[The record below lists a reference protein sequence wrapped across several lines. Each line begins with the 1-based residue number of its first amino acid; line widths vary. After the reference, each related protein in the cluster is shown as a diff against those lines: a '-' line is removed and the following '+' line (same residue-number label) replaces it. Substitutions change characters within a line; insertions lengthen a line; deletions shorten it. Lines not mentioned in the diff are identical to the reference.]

1 MGNQSVKGFIVSRN
15 ATKELLS
22 QPVGIRIKEMRLKL
36 EAIYPG
42 EFNLKK
48 VADELGLSEN
58 GLAKIEKGNTNV
70 QDGTVD
76 LSDKYFAKFNVPS
89 RFFEKEEA
97 KIIKPVYF
105 YLGKQVDKLP
115 YFDSFYEANG
125 QKHFLDIRE
134 LHEIEDADYRYSDN
148 SIDIYQDD
156 VTEEEDGGPLL
167 TQIGV
172 EITLNAYQVSTR
184 QPLWEKRLNQM
195 AVISPNELHH
205 FEKALRRDVD
215 VLIRQYSELFSL
227 HKQLKE
233 SQLREALLKARLYLR
248 NQEQQTEADT
258 DLEREISA
266 LLDEIE

>member
-1 MGNQSVKGFIVSRN
+1 MENQSVKGLIVSRN
-15 ATKELLS
+15 ETKELLS
-22 QPVGIRIKEMRLKL
+22 QPVGIRIREIRSKL

-48 VADELGLSEN
+48 VAQDVIYSEN
-58 GLAKIEKGNTNV
+58 GLTKLEKGNTNPH
-70 QDGTVD
+70 DETIETFTKFYG
-76 LSDKYFAKFNVPS
+76 LFNVPS
-89 RFFEKEEA
+89 GFLDKEPA
-97 KIIKPVYF
+97 SSMKPF
-105 YLGKQVDKLP
+105 YLGKQEDMLP
-115 YFDSFYEANG
+115 YFDRFYEVNG
-125 QKHFLDIRE
+125 QKHFLDTRE
-134 LHEIEDADYRYSDN
+134 LPEIEDADYRYSDN
-148 SIDIYQDD
+148 SIDIYQSD

-227 HKQLKE
+227 RKQLKE
-233 SQLREALLKARLYLR
+233 SKMREALLKARLHLK